1 MGFLSPQ
8 NFLYALSLAVLVL
21 IYLRSRSRPTLDV
34 SSLMLF
40 DEAPAPVASVRHVR
54 LDPLFWLEMTTLAAL
69 TLAIAGMYVM
79 RPPSMAHGRIHAM
92 VFDLGAAM
100 NARDGHGQPTRLDQA
115 RHDALEVINQ
125 APAGDE
131 FSIIGYALEAELRQ
145 PETANLP
152 ALRKALDSLVPSDV
166 PARTA
171 ALRAAL
177 MRARGAG
184 EIDLFADRPPPKTVL
199 ADVAA
204 AAHVNFHLVGPSD
217 ANLANANLAIVSLD
231 PGVPG
236 STKGRAVIRNFS
248 AHPHPCELAIEL
260 GTEEVFHQTLM
271 LSPREQ
277 VVVPFGPLVA
287 GGILHARI
295 LTSDAIEADNSRYAY
310 ATSDSPARALVLS
323 PDAAVRDDLARVLL
337 ALNANFQIETADP
350 AQYRPEANAVGPGAK
365 PFDLVVMHDCYV
377 PALAAASTLLLYPP
391 QNKGGT
397 PHPNG
402 ISQEGLSVDGA
413 LANVDLNAGS
423 IGASGAGESVTLDA
437 TRIVALPEW
446 MDPIATA
453 AGPGHRSIP
462 VAAFGHAA
470 AGPVG
475 LIAFDVRNHL
485 LLAPDH
491 LDALIL
497 TVDLLKQL
505 TAPRE
510 VQIVSTGAY
519 VSVPATGNARVTEPD
534 GTVRVVAADR
544 FGRVRIRPLNAGRY
558 SIESGPLTTQVL
570 ANYYDA
576 TESDLDAKPVAESSA
591 PAERPAAAGTEP
603 AREVHPLVF
612 VLVALALLALM
623 LESAML
629 IRHATRWG
637 MRHV

>member
-8 NFLYALSLAVLVL
+8 NFVYALSLALLVL

-54 LDPLFWLEMTTLAAL
+54 IDPLFWLEMATLTVL

-79 RPPSMAHGRIHAM
+79 RPPSIGHGRIHAL

-100 NARDGHGQPTRLDQA
+100 SARDGQSQSTRLDQA
-115 RHDALEVINQ
+115 RGEALETIKQ

-131 FSIIGYALEAELRQ
+131 FSIIGYALDAEVRHPQ
-145 PETANLP
+145 SANLP
-152 ALRKALDSLVPSDV
+152 ELRRALANLVPMDV

-177 MRARGAG
+177 MRARGAS
-184 EIDLFADRPPPKTVL
+184 EIDLFADRPPPDGVL
-199 ADVAA
+199 ADVAS
-204 AAHVNFHLVGPSD
+204 AAHVNFHLVGSGD
-217 ANLANANLAIVSLD
+217 QNLAIVSLD
-231 PGVPG
+231 PGIPG
-236 STKGRAVIRNFS
+236 STRGRAVIRNFS
-248 AHPHPCELAIEL
+248 AHPHPCELQIDL
-260 GTEEVFHQTLM
+260 GTDVVFHQTIM

-277 VVVPFGPLVA
+277 AVVPFGPIMA
-287 GGILHARI
+287 GGVVHAQI
-295 LTSDAIEADNSRYAY
+295 LTVDAIEADNSRYAY
-310 ATSDSPARALVLS
+310 VASDTPARVLVLS

-337 ALNANFQIETADP
+337 ALNSNFQIETVGP
-350 AQYRPEANAVGPGAK
+350 AQYRPDANPVAGSK
-365 PFDLVVMHDCYV
+365 PFELVMMHDCYV
-377 PALAAASTLLLYPP
+377 PAIAAAATLLIYPP
-391 QNKGGT
+391 QNKSGA
-397 PHPNG
+397 PLPEG
-402 ISQEGLSVDGA
+402 ISVDGA
-413 LANVDLNAGS
+413 IASVDLHAGS
-423 IGASGAGESVTLDA
+423 IGASGGGESVILGA
-437 TRIVALPEW
+437 TRLVAIPEW

-453 AGPGHRSIP
+453 AGGGHRSIP
-462 VAAFGHAA
+462 VAAFGRAS

-475 LIAFDVRNHL
+475 VVAFDVRNHL

-505 TAPRE
+505 TAPRD

-519 VSVPATGNARVTEPD
+519 VSVPASADARVTGPD
-534 GTVRVVAADR
+534 ARVRVVAPDR
-544 FGRVRIRPLNAGRY
+544 FGRVRIRPMNAGRY
-558 SIESGPLTTQVL
+558 SIESGTLTSQVL

-576 TESDLDAKPVAESSA
+576 TESDLGAKPIAESTA
-591 PAERPAAAGTEP
+591 PAEKTSATASSEP

-612 VLVALALLALM
+612 LLVALALLALM
-623 LESAML
+623 VESAML

>member
-8 NFLYALSLAVLVL
+8 NFLYALSLALLVL

-54 LDPLFWLEMTTLAAL
+54 LDPLFWLEIATLAAL

-79 RPPSMAHGRIHAM
+79 RPPSIAHGRVHAL

-100 NARDGHGQPTRLDQA
+100 SARDGAGPATRLDDA
-115 RHDALEVINQ
+115 RQEALEMIRH
-125 APAGDE
+125 APVGDE
-131 FSIIGYALEAELRQ
+131 FSVIGYALEAELRQ
-145 PETANLP
+145 PQTANS
-152 ALRKALDSLVPSDV
+152 AVLRKAIESLAAIDV
-166 PARTA
+166 PARAT

-177 MRARGAG
+177 MRARGSG
-184 EIDLFADRPPPKTVL
+184 EIDLFADRPAPGTVL
-199 ADVAA
+199 ADVAPS
-204 AAHVNFHLVGPSD
+204 AHVNFHQVGAGD
-217 ANLANANLAIVSLD
+217 ANLAIVSLD

-248 AHPHPCELAIEL
+248 AHPHPCELAIDL
-260 GTEEVFHQTLM
+260 GSNEVFHQTLI

-277 VVVPFGPLVA
+277 AAVPFGPLL
-287 GGILHARI
+287 GGGVLHARI
-295 LTSDAIEADNSRYAY
+295 LTADAIEADNSRYAY
-310 ATSDSPARALVLS
+310 AASDTPARVLVLS

-337 ALNANFQIETADP
+337 ALNSNFQIETADP
-350 AQYRPEANAVGPGAK
+350 ARYRPEANVVGATVK
-365 PFDLVVMHDCYV
+365 PFELVVMHDCYV
-377 PALAAASTLLLYPP
+377 PAIAAGSTLFVYPP
-391 QNKGGT
+391 QNKSGA
-397 PHPNG
+397 PRPDG
-402 ISQEGLSVDGA
+402 ISVDGA
-413 LANVDLNAGS
+413 LANVDLNAAS
-423 IGASGAGESVTLDA
+423 IGALGGGESVTLGA
-437 TRIVALPEW
+437 TRIVELPEW

-462 VAAFGHAA
+462 VAAFGDASG
-470 AGPVG
+470 GPVA

-497 TVDLLKQL
+497 TVDLLKHL
-505 TAPRE
+505 TAPRD

-519 VSVPATGNARVTEPD
+519 VSVPATASARVTEPERN
-534 GTVRVVAADR
+534 VRVVSADR

-558 SIESGPLTTQVL
+558 SIESGSQTIEVL

-576 TESDLDAKPVAESSA
+576 TESDLGAKPVTASSA
-591 PAERPAAAGTEP
+591 PAEKSSAAANEP
-603 AREVHPLVF
+603 AKEVHPLVF
-612 VLVALALLALM
+612 LLVALALLALM
-623 LESAML
+623 VESAML
-629 IRHATRWG
+629 IRHAARWG